1 MPLRNVN
8 APYFNFVYEDKILNW
23 EIGRL
28 YFLDTAKMHY
38 LFNSGF
44 NDSYW
49 IVVNVDVNDQT
60 IKSTLERLNQK

>member
-1 MPLRNVN
+1 MKCKVL
-8 APYFNFVYEDKILNW
+8 FNFVYEDKILNW

-38 LFNSGF
+38 LFNPGF